1 MSKRPDFL
9 RGISRIDS
17 GNTHGW
23 FVRAY
28 RSGKT
33 HSKFFSDL
41 KNGGRESALALAQAY
56 RDQLNTKLGPPAPR
70 SYRLMRANRNNT
82 TGVIGVSKTRRTS
95 PDGVV
100 RYYYTVSWRPEPNQ
114 ARNRS
119 FSIQTLGEKKAFT
132 LACKFRREMEREIKT
147 KAKALAAR
155 LKQARTARPFQPEP
169 MPTS

>member
-1 MSKRPDFL
+1 MPTRPASM

-41 KNGGRESALALAQAY
+41 KNGGKPQALALARDY
-56 RDQLNTKLGPPAPR
+56 RDQLQSKLGPPAPR
-70 SYRLMRANRNNT
+70 SYRLMRVNRNNT
-82 TGVIGVSKTRRTS
+82 TGVIGVSRTRRVA

-100 RYYYTVSWRPEPNQ
+100 RYYFTVSWRPEPNE

-119 FSIQTLGEKKAFT
+119 FSIQSLGEKKAFA
-132 LACKFRREMEREIKT
+132 LACKFRKEMEKEIKA
-147 KAKALAAR
+147 KAKALDAKLKAEKAAR
-155 LKQARTARPFQPEP
+155 RAQE
-169 MPTS
+169 

>member
-1 MSKRPDFL
+1 
-9 RGISRIDS
+9 DS

-41 KNGGRESALALAQAY
+41 KNGGKPKALELAQAY
-56 RDQLNTKLGPPAPR
+56 RDHLQTKLGPPSPR
-70 SYRLMRANRNNT
+70 SYRLMKVNRNNT
-82 TGVIGVSKTRRTS
+82 TGVIGVSKTRRVA

-100 RYYYTVSWRPEPNQ
+100 RFYYTVSWRPEPNQ

-119 FSIQTLGEKKAFT
+119 FSIQSLGEKKAFA
-132 LACKFRREMEREIKT
+132 LACKFRRQMEREIRA
-147 KAKALAAR
+147 KAKALNAQIKAAQTR
-155 LKQARTARPFQPEP
+155 RRPQPVP
-169 MPTS
+169 A